1 MLGAL
6 MPAFF
11 RTMSAA
17 LLLPSPE
24 SLLYALLAVCAVLIV
39 AIAFRPA
46 LTASREG
53 KIFAF
58 VAFCIMPVVCTS
70 WAASTHIER
79 SKQATFCLSCHI
91 MEPYGKSLYV
101 DDPSYVAAAHFQNH
115 RVPADEACYTCHTD
129 YVFYG
134 GLRAKVRG
142 LRHIYVQYLGTPP
155 RPEKI
160 KLYTPYN
167 NRECLHCHLGARS
180 FENNPIHM
188 AALDSLKSNQVSCIS
203 SGCHDTVHGIG
214 SLSHAKFWRPSS

>member
-1 MLGAL
+1 MA
-6 MPAFF
+6 ASF
-11 RTMSAA
+11 RAMFAV

-24 SLLYALLAVCAVLIV
+24 ALLYALLAVCAVLIL
-39 AIAFRPA
+39 AIALRPA
-46 LTASREG
+46 LTATREG

-58 VAFCIMPVVCTS
+58 VTFCILPVVCTS
-70 WAASTHIER
+70 LAASAHVER
-79 SKQATFCLSCHI
+79 SKQTAFCLSCHI

-134 GLRAKVRG
+134 GLRAKMRG

-155 RPEKI
+155 RPEDI

-180 FENNPIHM
+180 FESNPIHM
-188 AALDSLKSNQVSCIS
+188 TVLDSLKSNQVSCIS
-203 SGCHDTVHGIG
+203 SGCHDTVHNVG
-214 SLSHAKFWRPSS
+214 SLNKVKSWSPAQ